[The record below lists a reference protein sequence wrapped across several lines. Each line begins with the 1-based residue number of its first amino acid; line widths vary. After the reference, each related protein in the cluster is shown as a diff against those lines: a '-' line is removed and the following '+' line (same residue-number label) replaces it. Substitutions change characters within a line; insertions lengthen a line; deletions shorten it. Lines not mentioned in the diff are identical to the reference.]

1 MWYNDYRKKEREMKN
16 LELFK
21 KLVEGYMELAYTG
34 EYLFGFEERGNIYL
48 VKANDNVLAYVCKLE
63 KASRG
68 QGYSLRFKP
77 NKAQRELLKQNG
89 YTILCSARFFEEL
102 VKTTKYNKGEVFEK
116 LVTEY
121 FGQEWEKDNVPFT
134 EDGDITVDGIA
145 YQIKYTAATFTNE
158 KTLMRMMKRD

>member
-1 MWYNDYRKKEREMKN
+1 MKN

-21 KLVEGYMELAYTG
+21 KMIETYMELAYTG
-34 EYLFGFEERGNIYL
+34 EYLFGFEENDNIYL
-48 VKANDNVLAYVCKLE
+48 VKADDSVLPYVCKLD
-63 KASRG
+63 KAGRG

-102 VKTTKYNKGEVFEK
+102 VKNTKYNKGEVFEK

>member
-1 MWYNDYRKKEREMKN
+1 MKN

-21 KLVEGYMELAYTG
+21 KMIEEYTRLACTS

-48 VKANDNVLAYVCKLE
+48 VEASDGVLPYVCKLD

-77 NKAQRELLKQNG
+77 NKAQRELLKKNG
-89 YTILCSARFFEEL
+89 YIILCSAEYFEE
-102 VKTTKYNKGEVFEK
+102 VFRNTKYNRGEVFEK

-121 FGQEWEKDNVPFT
+121 FGQRWEKDTVPFT
-134 EDGDITVDGIA
+134 EDGDITVNGTA
-145 YQIKYTAATFTNE
+145 YQIKFTSATFINE
-158 KTLMRMMKRD
+158 KTLMKMMSKRD